1 MHPRRLGH
9 GPAVDFYCIGALL
22 YELVTG
28 LPPYYSKN
36 TEQIYESV
44 LTEELTFPKHTQLSH
59 ECRSVIAGLLNKNYK
74 QRLGTNYDY
83 LGALSGVREVLA
95 HPWFGRFKRQEVL

>member
-1 MHPRRLGH
+1 MGH

-44 LTEELTFPKHTQLSH
+44 LTEELTFPKHTQLTQ
-59 ECRSVIAGLLNKNYK
+59 ECRSVISGLLNKNYK
-74 QRLGTNYDY
+74 QRLGTSANNS
-83 LGALSGVREVLA
+83 GALLGVREVLA